1 MKEMKASSVKRK
13 LLLWVVILTEA
24 FLCSFGA
31 PFQASAEENGQSA
44 GNEKTEVVFL
54 LDASV
59 SMNKY
64 DKDHE
69 VTEAIR
75 QMAYSLPSCYE
86 AGFVAYNTEIQVKE
100 PLTSNPEALDAALE
114 TVTYSGYTNA
124 GVGLTEA
131 VALFSEDK
139 EVKRYIIMISD
150 GEIDMPGKKEKELS
164 RESYVEAAN
173 RAKEKGIQILIGA
186 IGTEIDAS
194 MHIFDG
200 AELTDGAIYWEEQAG
215 SAAQMIERMARARLK
230 IPWQAVGITDA
241 GGGSVRAKLPAG
253 AGRVRLILTA
263 EGKLEEITADYSAE
277 SGHTTT
283 GTKYVVV
290 DMLRPSSEYADIHFQ
305 AEAAVNV
312 KAYLIA
318 EYFVKPEV
326 EVSYRIEAKEQ
337 TQQEIK
343 KAYPS

>member
-230 IPWQAVGITDA
+230 IPWQAV
-241 GGGSVRAKLPAG
+241 
-253 AGRVRLILTA
+253 
-263 EGKLEEITADYSAE
+263 
-277 SGHTTT
+277 
-283 GTKYVVV
+283 
-290 DMLRPSSEYADIHFQ
+290 
-305 AEAAVNV
+305 
-312 KAYLIA
+312 
-318 EYFVKPEV
+318 
-326 EVSYRIEAKEQ
+326 
-337 TQQEIK
+337 
-343 KAYPS
+343 

>member
-164 RESYVEAAN
+164 RESLS
-173 RAKEKGIQILIGA
+173 LI
-186 IGTEIDAS
+186 
-194 MHIFDG
+194 HI
-200 AELTDGAIYWEEQAG
+200 
-215 SAAQMIERMARARLK
+215 
-230 IPWQAVGITDA
+230 
-241 GGGSVRAKLPAG
+241 
-253 AGRVRLILTA
+253 
-263 EGKLEEITADYSAE
+263 
-277 SGHTTT
+277 
-283 GTKYVVV
+283 
-290 DMLRPSSEYADIHFQ
+290 
-305 AEAAVNV
+305 
-312 KAYLIA
+312 
-318 EYFVKPEV
+318 
-326 EVSYRIEAKEQ
+326 
-337 TQQEIK
+337 
-343 KAYPS
+343 